1 MYLSADEKGFFKGLK
16 EKVAS
21 KYSKSD
27 KPTFGGGPPG
37 SANPPEGWSFATN
50 RGPTSGN
57 YGPTPAPYNPEEPYR
72 PTGYTGGG
80 YRPGSYGQDPRES
93 ASSQLR
99 EKSYGT
105 FDVLAHA

>member
-1 MYLSADEKGFFKGLK
+1 M
-16 EKVAS
+16 AS

-27 KPTFGGGPPG
+27 PKPTFGGGPPG

-72 PTGYTGGG
+72 PTGYG
-80 YRPGSYGQDPRES
+80 YRPGSSSYGQDPRES

-105 FDVLAHA
+105 LICDKFAGRLQRANIYLRV